1 MLLSVPIIYDICTIF
16 AKQKHPDFSYSINLI
31 AHITQYNNTDWV
43 LFFFKNYFKH
53 GFWII
58 FLLLLLF
65 FFTIILSE
73 KTRPFKNICQFY
85 TKQFQDLCWTKSST
99 EMLQNFSCENTFL
112 YDLNF
117 ELLQGH
123 INLLNEKK
131 IGFSYSKN
139 MAYFE

>member
-1 MLLSVPIIYDICTIF
+1 MTYVLFLRNKNTLIFHTVSTSLHTSHSTIIQTGFC
-16 AKQKHPDFSYSINLI
+16 
-31 AHITQYNNTDWV
+31 
-43 LFFFKNYFKH
+43 FFFKNYFKH

-117 ELLQGH
+117 ELLQGQ
-123 INLLNEKK
+123 INPLKLRINKGEKNWVFFFIPK
-131 IGFSYSKN
+131 
-139 MAYFE
+139 MW